1 MPPPKKAPKGSLVAG
16 ARQSAGELKKKFA
29 AGLREYRGPPI
40 IGSHLAHTQMT
51 NLLPWEA
58 PSVSDIDL
66 ADNTHGGGTIFS
78 DESTFGVT
86 TYNFTPDGGS

>member
-1 MPPPKKAPKGSLVAG
+1 
-16 ARQSAGELKKKFA
+16 
-29 AGLREYRGPPI
+29 
-40 IGSHLAHTQMT
+40 MT